1 MRCHR
6 HFKRSFIYCPIPF
19 SGNSN
24 LPHSAVTTKPTGQP
38 GTVQKFYSQ
47 PSAHRH
53 QQSSQSEGESLTASQ
68 SAAVRQLKITS
79 SNHDGSATVDTLSHS
94 RPEPEPASLSSVTR
108 VLFDKRVAST
118 AIRSLAD
125 IKKRAARQAID
136 SAVSLQTNNINRA
149 TAGVVNPVRVLMGD
163 REGCRISGSDVTLS
177 VKHHKTAL
185 PNKSNTDVV
194 PQQHHKISDDLL
206 TASTSAHSL
215 VDQNLTA
222 VDTMFEK
229 PSTSAIKSSGKPA
242 AVVWDGSPVTQLL
255 ASAPS
260 NHDPDTLPT
269 TPTKRAR
276 YTEDTTLHLDVPSL
290 PSTPSTS
297 TQSLSITQHRNT
309 NSSQGQGFNREDN
322 CNSVYQSFM
331 QSTTSSHKSD
341 ASSTTE
347 YSRAHGQ
354 LNSNY
359 SENSTYA
366 SSVESSTREGKSNFS
381 AASSTRQDNTQ
392 YIHQSSRPHTA
403 SNTGQ
408 SSTTHRGEDNSIFD
422 ELEAQDLTMTS
433 DFSDCL
439 KILQTAERNVR
450 DRCGSSQSN

>member
-1 MRCHR
+1 MS
-6 HFKRSFIYCPIPF
+6 FKRLFIYVLIPF

-24 LPHSAVTTKPTGQP
+24 LPHSTTTSKPTGQS

-47 PSAHRH
+47 PSAHH
-53 QQSSQSEGESLTASQ
+53 QPFKSESESLSASQ

-79 SNHDGSATVDTLSHS
+79 SNHVGSATVDTLSHS
-94 RPEPEPASLSSVTR
+94 QTEPEPASLSSVTR

-125 IKKRAARQAID
+125 IKERAARQARD
-136 SAVSLQTNNINRA
+136 SAVTVQTDNKNRDA
-149 TAGVVNPVRVLMGD
+149 ARVVNPVRVLMGD
-163 REGCRISGSDVTLS
+163 REGCRITGSDVTLS

-185 PNKSNTDVV
+185 PNRSNTDVV
-194 PQQHHKISDDLL
+194 PQQNHNISDNLP

-222 VDTMFEK
+222 EDTMFEK
-229 PSTSAIKSSGKPA
+229 PSASSIKSSGKPA

-260 NHDPDTLPT
+260 ALDPDTLPT

-276 YTEDTTLHLDVPSL
+276 YTGDTTLHLDVPSL

-309 NSSQGQGFNREDN
+309 NSSQAQGFNREDN
-322 CNSVYQSFM
+322 CNSVYQSLM

-341 ASSTTE
+341 ASSTAE
-347 YSRAHGQ
+347 YSRSHGQ
-354 LNSNY
+354 LSSNY
-359 SENSTYA
+359 SENSIYA
-366 SSVESSTREGKSNFS
+366 SSAREGKSDLS
-381 AASSTRQDNTQ
+381 AASSTRQDNTRC
-392 YIHQSSRPHTA
+392 ILRSSRPNTA

-408 SSTTHRGEDNSIFD
+408 SSTTRRGEDNSIFD

>member
-1 MRCHR
+1 M
-6 HFKRSFIYCPIPF
+6 
-19 SGNSN
+19 N
-24 LPHSAVTTKPTGQP
+24 
-38 GTVQKFYSQ
+38 
-47 PSAHRH
+47 
-53 QQSSQSEGESLTASQ
+53 
-68 SAAVRQLKITS
+68 
-79 SNHDGSATVDTLSHS
+79 TLSHS
-94 RPEPEPASLSSVTR
+94 QSEPEPASLSSVTR

-125 IKKRAARQAID
+125 IKERAARQARD
-136 SAVSLQTNNINRA
+136 SAVSLQTDNKNGDP
-149 TAGVVNPVRVLMGD
+149 AGVVNPVRVLMGD
-163 REGCRISGSDVTLS
+163 KEGCRITGSDVTLS

-185 PNKSNTDVV
+185 PNRSNTDVV
-194 PQQHHKISDDLL
+194 PQQHHKLSDNLPT

-215 VDQNLTA
+215 IDQNLTA

-260 NHDPDTLPT
+260 ALDPDTLPT

-309 NSSQGQGFNREDN
+309 NSSQAQGLNREDN

-331 QSTTSSHKSD
+331 QSTASSHKSD
-341 ASSTTE
+341 ASSTAE
-347 YSRAHGQ
+347 YSRSHGQ

-366 SSVESSTREGKSNFS
+366 SSAREGKSDLS
-381 AASSTRQDNTQ
+381 TASSTRQDNTRFILKYSQ
-392 YIHQSSRPHTA
+392 PNTA

-408 SSTTHRGEDNSIFD
+408 SSTTRRGEDNSVFD

>member
-1 MRCHR
+1 M
-6 HFKRSFIYCPIPF
+6 
-19 SGNSN
+19 
-24 LPHSAVTTKPTGQP
+24 
-38 GTVQKFYSQ
+38 
-47 PSAHRH
+47 
-53 QQSSQSEGESLTASQ
+53 
-68 SAAVRQLKITS
+68 
-79 SNHDGSATVDTLSHS
+79 DTLSHS
-94 RPEPEPASLSSVTR
+94 QPEPEPASLSSVTR

-125 IKKRAARQAID
+125 IKERAARQARD
-136 SAVSLQTNNINRA
+136 SAVSLKTDNQNRA

-163 REGCRISGSDVTLS
+163 KEGCRITGSDVTLS

-185 PNKSNTDVV
+185 PNRSNTDVV
-194 PQQHHKISDDLL
+194 PQQNHNISDNLP

-222 VDTMFEK
+222 EDTMFEK
-229 PSTSAIKSSGKPA
+229 PSASSIKSYGKPA

-260 NHDPDTLPT
+260 ALDPDTLPT

-309 NSSQGQGFNREDN
+309 NSSQAQGLNREDN

-341 ASSTTE
+341 ASSTAE
-347 YSRAHGQ
+347 YSRSHGQ
-354 LNSNY
+354 LSSNY
-359 SENSTYA
+359 SENSIYA
-366 SSVESSTREGKSNFS
+366 SSAREGKSDLS
-381 AASSTRQDNTQ
+381 AASSTRQDNTRC
-392 YIHQSSRPHTA
+392 ILRSSRPNTA

-408 SSTTHRGEDNSIFD
+408 SSTTRRGEDNSIFD